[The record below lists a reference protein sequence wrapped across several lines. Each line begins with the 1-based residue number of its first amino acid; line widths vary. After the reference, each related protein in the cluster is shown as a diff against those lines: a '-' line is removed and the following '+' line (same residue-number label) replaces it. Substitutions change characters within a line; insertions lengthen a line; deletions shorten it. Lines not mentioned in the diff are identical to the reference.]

1 MPSGSECVTE
11 ETTMRIGQLR
21 DYLEALIAAGIDPCT
36 PVCMH
41 DEVPA
46 SGAIE
51 IDDAALLKG
60 LFREDP
66 APKLCG
72 FLSTDG
78 TFLMLKSS
86 IDYDPML
93 NCTSTKYVEVETGVV
108 APEKSWPNGHW
119 FTQPRRQAGQL

>member
-1 MPSGSECVTE
+1 
-11 ETTMRIGQLR
+11 MRIGQLR
-21 DYLEALIAAGIDPCT
+21 DYLDALIAAGIDPCI

-51 IDDAALLKG
+51 INDAALLKG
-60 LFREDP
+60 FFGEDP
-66 APKLCG
+66 APKMCR

-86 IDYDPML
+86 IDYDLML
-93 NCTSTKYVEVETGVV
+93 SGTSPKYVEVETGVET
-108 APEKSWPNGHW
+108 PEKSWPNGHW
-119 FTQPRRQAGQL
+119 FTQPRRQAGQP